1 MSYVFLLL
9 AFWQAMH
16 SGEKVTAIIS
26 AIVYG
31 TSSIVL
37 YTCSSVY
44 HGLFVGSA
52 KKVMRVIDHCS
63 VYVLICGTYTPY
75 ILMCIYPNYPK
86 LAITVMCCIWAISIA
101 GMALTAVSY
110 EKFKKVLIGSYVVL
124 GWGVVLTVKP
134 ILEGLTNNWGFWW
147 LLIGGV
153 LYTIGVTLYA
163 IGKKKKWFHSIF
175 HIFVDLASIAMFIGI
190 FKFVLTL

>member
-1 MSYVFLLL
+1 
-9 AFWQAMH
+9 
-16 SGEKVTAIIS
+16 
-26 AIVYG
+26 
-31 TSSIVL
+31 
-37 YTCSSVY
+37 
-44 HGLFVGSA
+44 
-52 KKVMRVIDHCS
+52 
-63 VYVLICGTYTPY
+63 
-75 ILMCIYPNYPK
+75 
-86 LAITVMCCIWAISIA
+86 
-101 GMALTAVSY
+101 MALTAVSY
-110 EKFKKVLIGSYVVL
+110 EKFEKVLIGSYVVL